1 MYLIV
6 GILLGFVAAIPL
18 GPVNAFVISQ
28 TMKRDF
34 LHGFLAGVTA
44 AVLDTIYCLIA
55 LFGFSLV
62 TDNIEKYQI
71 PLKIVA
77 GLVMLFIGWRLYLT
91 SKKPVDPKP
100 KNNAPSFS
108 PRPLLGVLLL
118 YISNPTLYA
127 FWIWAASWAT
137 GHGWIREAGQ
147 GPYFFFALACGTGG
161 LIWYTVLTYYV
172 ATHHHQFGPRT
183 FQRIFFVLAV
193 FLTGFAVYTFVGI
206 FIKI

>member
-44 AVLDTIYCLIA
+44 AVLDAIYCLIA

-77 GLVMLFIGWRLYLT
+77 GLVMLFIAWRLYLT
-91 SKKPVDPKP
+91 SKKPVQPKL
-100 KNNAPSFS
+100 KNISTSFS

-118 YISNPTLYA
+118 YVSNPALYA

-137 GHGWIREAGQ
+137 GHGWIREAGH
-147 GPYFFFALACGTGG
+147 GPYFLFALACGTGG
-161 LIWYTVLTYYV
+161 FVWYTILTYYV

-193 FLTGFAVYTFVGI
+193 SLTGFAVYTFVGI
-206 FIKI
+206 FVKI

>member
-62 TDNIEKYQI
+62 TLNIAKYQI
-71 PLKIVA
+71 PLKIIA
-77 GLVMLFIGWRLYLT
+77 GLVMLLIAWRLYLT
-91 SKKPVDPKP
+91 SKKPVQPKL
-100 KNNAPSFS
+100 KKSTPSFS
-108 PRPLLGVLLL
+108 ARPLLGVFSSMSP
-118 YISNPTLYA
+118 IPPCMRS
-127 FWIWAASWAT
+127 
-137 GHGWIREAGQ
+137 G
-147 GPYFFFALACGTGG
+147 
-161 LIWYTVLTYYV
+161 
-172 ATHHHQFGPRT
+172 FGPQAGPPATAGSRKPV
-183 FQRIFFVLAV
+183 RALISSSPWPAAR
-193 FLTGFAVYTFVGI
+193 GAWSGI
-206 FIKI
+206 RF